1 MKTFN
6 ISQVKNI
13 KTSDVV
19 EGVSARF
26 FLQHFSAILV
36 GLFMAMVYISARFD
50 CTTAMERVQRLRIQL
65 EVVRTETQ
73 RERSAYMS
81 ATCESSMQQLVD
93 TLHLGLNIQE
103 RPPYV
108 INMSSEK

>member
-1 MKTFN
+1 MKT
-6 ISQVKNI
+6 ISIEQVKNI
-13 KTSDVV
+13 RPSDVV

-26 FLQHFSAILV
+26 FLKHFSAILV
-36 GLFMAMVYISARFD
+36 GLFMALVYISVRFD
-50 CTTAMERVQRLRIQL
+50 CTTAMERVSHLRTRL

-93 TLHLGLNIQE
+93 TLHLGLHIQE

-108 INMSSEK
+108 ITMSSQR